1 MKILLASTALA
12 ALAHGAAFAQD
23 SEVRQLGA
31 HVHGEARLSVAIDPA
46 SGLALAELSGAAW
59 NFYGFERAPETD
71 EERETIASVN
81 AALSE
86 PGLIAFPERA
96 GCTLAETEIAGSGGD
111 HGHDHAHDG
120 DHGHDHEADHDHG
133 HEGHEA
139 HASEH
144 DHDHG
149 HEDHE
154 DHASEHD
161 HAHDEHGHDHGDHD
175 HAEHAHTDIAVS
187 WTYQCERAEAAS
199 RFDAAGVFT
208 ALPRLESVEA
218 EAFDGTRA
226 AVRTLTPDDAVIT
239 LD

>member
-1 MKILLASTALA
+1 MKTLIASVSAA
-12 ALAHGAAFAQD
+12 ALLSGAGLAQD
-23 SEVRQLGA
+23 EPMRQLGA
-31 HVHGEARLSVAIDPA
+31 HVHGEARLSVAVDPA
-46 SGLALAELSGAAW
+46 SGLALAELAGAAW

-71 EERETIASVN
+71 EERDIIAAVN

-86 PGLIAFPERA
+86 PDLIAFPDRA
-96 GCTLAETEIAGSGGD
+96 GCALAEARVEGAGG
-111 HGHDHAHDG
+111 
-120 DHGHDHEADHDHG
+120 DHDHG
-133 HEGHEA
+133 HADHEA

-175 HAEHAHTDIAVS
+175 HAEHAHTDLAVS